1 MFFKLNLEKNNM
13 VKLEIPKKL
22 PENKLESVGISEKTN
37 LEHLKLWQGY
47 AKNNNKAVEA
57 LNTKKNLKE
66 INTTFSEV
74 RDQKMAESF
83 AYGGFL
89 NHEVFFNHLNGDGK
103 PTKEFN
109 ALIKEKYV
117 TFATYINDLKATAL
131 ASRGWAFIAYCYDH
145 EMILNVIGDTQ
156 NTFPIW
162 NCQLIGA
169 IDMYEHAYFPDFGT
183 DREKYIDAILEIMDW
198 NQVVKNI
205 RD

>member
-1 MFFKLNLEKNNM
+1 M
-13 VKLEIPKKL
+13 VKLDIPKQL
-22 PENKLESVGISEKTN
+22 PENKLSSVGISEKTN

-66 INTTFSEV
+66 INTTFSDV

-89 NHEVFFNHLNGDGK
+89 NHQVFFNHLNGDGK

-109 ALIKEKYV
+109 ALIKEQYGN
-117 TFATYINDLKATAL
+117 FSTYINDLKATAL
-131 ASRGWAFIAYCYDH
+131 AARGWAFIAYCYDH
-145 EMILNVIGDTQ
+145 EMILNVIGDSQ

-169 IDMYEHAYFPDFGT
+169 IDMYEHAYFPDFGA
-183 DREKYIDAILEIMDW
+183 DREQYIDAVLEIMDW